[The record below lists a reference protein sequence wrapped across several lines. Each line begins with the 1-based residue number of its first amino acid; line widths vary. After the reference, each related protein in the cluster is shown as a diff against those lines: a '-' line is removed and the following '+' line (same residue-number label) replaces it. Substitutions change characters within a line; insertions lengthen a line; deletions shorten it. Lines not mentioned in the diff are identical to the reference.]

1 MKDHRKSY
9 VIAGAGG
16 IGTAAGVLLAT
27 VGREECDLV
36 LWDSSPGNLKRAHDR
51 LPRDGRVRS
60 VETLEVPPGE
70 VTEELAEALS
80 RADIVLD
87 CLPGAVAP
95 FVARLAL
102 DHKLH
107 YVNLTEHVAET
118 EEIMEL
124 AKDADTAFALQ
135 TGLAPGFINV
145 VAMSLFED
153 FCADFGVDRVHRIK
167 MRVGALTVHAQAPHF
182 YGFTWSPAGVATEY
196 LEPAVVVRDFE
207 TTRRPSL
214 SQRESLIIDG
224 VVYEE
229 DLTSGGAADLP
240 QALAGRVRH
249 LDYKTL
255 RYPGHYAWV
264 QEQAAT
270 LEGET
275 EERIQALQEIMERE
289 IPRVEND
296 RVVVYASVEGD
307 DERGIPR
314 LREEVHQVHPVELG
328 GVRLRAIQTSTAAPM
343 VEVAHML
350 LDGGYRGPVLQSQ
363 INAHD
368 FMRGGFVSF
377 IYHTDAADPYS
388 LPPRR
393 T

>member
-1 MKDHRKSY
+1 MKDHRKRY

-27 VGREECDLV
+27 VGREACDLV
-36 LWDSSPGNLKRAHDR
+36 LWVASPGNLKRAHDR

-70 VTEELAEALS
+70 VTEELGRALAA
-80 RADIVLD
+80 ADSVLD
-87 CLPGAVAP
+87 CLPGAAAP

-102 DHKLH
+102 EHKLH

-153 FCADFGVDRVHRIK
+153 FCEDFGVDRVERIK

-214 SQRESLIIDG
+214 SERESLIIDG

-240 QALAGRVRH
+240 QALAGKVRH

-255 RYPGHYAWV
+255 RYPGHYGWV
-264 QEQAAT
+264 QGQAAS

-363 INAHD
+363 IDAHD
-368 FMRGGFVSF
+368 FMRGNFVSF
-377 IYHTDAADPYS
+377 IYDTDAADPYS